1 MKWLL
6 MQKEKFITVVSGLPR
21 SGTSLMMRMLEAG
34 GVPILTDR
42 QRQADPDNPR
52 GYYEFEP
59 VKQLA
64 KDASWIPYAV
74 GKAVKIIYIFLYQLP
89 PAHKYKI
96 VFLKRNLEE
105 VVASQKVMLRNRQE
119 RDVLTDQQL
128 IDSYNDQLAA
138 LDVWLRHQPHLAVH
152 YVDYGET
159 VADPLRTAFEVNQFL
174 GLELDTQAMANAVEP
189 SLHRNRSAAV

>member
-1 MKWLL
+1 MPD
-6 MQKEKFITVVSGLPR
+6 QNEKFITIVSGLPR

-34 GVPILTDR
+34 GIPILTDR
-42 QRQADPDNPR
+42 QRQADSDNPR

-74 GKAVKIIYIFLYQLP
+74 GKAVKIIYVFLYHLP
-89 PAHKYKI
+89 PTQKYKVI
-96 VFLKRNLEE
+96 FLKRNLEE

-119 RDVLTDQQL
+119 GDVLADQQL
-128 IDSYNDQLAA
+128 MDSYNDQLVA
-138 LDVWLRHQPHLAVH
+138 LDVWLRHQSHLAVH

-174 GLELDTQAMANAVEP
+174 GLNLDTQAMAKTVEP
-189 SLHRNRSAAV
+189 ALHRNRSAAV

>member
-1 MKWLL
+1 